1 MLEGKKNGHISFF
14 RYSDGTFRP
23 DRLVTEVMMK
33 VGCLAQEGCKRFSG
47 IMYSLSAPNNFL
59 RGITMAQAKKGD
71 KVLINYTGSLE
82 DGTVFDSTLEDVECE
97 TIGGGDFFPQI
108 EEALIGMNPGEK
120 KSVVI
125 PAKDAF
131 GEYDTEKVFNV
142 PRSDVPEDLKP
153 EVGDELTLSND
164 DDEEMEVTVVEVNEE
179 SITFDSNHPLAGE
192 DLTFE
197 IELLEI
203 Q

>member
-1 MLEGKKNGHISFF
+1 
-14 RYSDGTFRP
+14 
-23 DRLVTEVMMK
+23 
-33 VGCLAQEGCKRFSG
+33 
-47 IMYSLSAPNNFL
+47 
-59 RGITMAQAKKGD
+59 MAQAKKGD

-97 TIGGGDFFPQI
+97 TEGCEEDDCCCGETGPMEMTIGGGDFFPQI

>member
-1 MLEGKKNGHISFF
+1 
-14 RYSDGTFRP
+14 
-23 DRLVTEVMMK
+23 
-33 VGCLAQEGCKRFSG
+33 
-47 IMYSLSAPNNFL
+47 
-59 RGITMAQAKKGD
+59 MAQAKNGD
-71 KVLINYTGSLE
+71 KVKINYIGSLE
-82 DGTVFDSTLEDVECE
+82 DGTVFDSTLEDSECE
-97 TIGGGDFFPQI
+97 TEGCESDDCGTDDCDCGDDCGCGETGPMEMTIGAGEFFPQI
-108 EEALIGMNPGEK
+108 EEALIGMVAGEK

-142 PRSDVPEDLKP
+142 PRSDMPEDLKP

-164 DDEEMEVTVVEVNEE
+164 DDEEIDVTVVEVNDD
-179 SITFDSNHPLAGE
+179 SVTFDTNHPLAGE

-203 Q
+203 L